1 MTTTT
6 GRTARRTPVAAPA
19 SRAVLA
25 AALAAVVTFSTE
37 HRPPQRVELG
47 IVVLGGYLLAQAVL
61 LAAWSPRL
69 ARTRTGLVLLLARAA
84 VSLLG
89 GVLLLASP
97 GGGIGVLRGVEIL
110 VFLVVGALE
119 VVGALLRAEGPDAA
133 GDGVVVG
140 GLQVLVG
147 LMLVILNADVAF
159 SVGVLSAW
167 GALVAVYLGIS
178 AANLRSKR
186 RRA

>member
-1 MTTTT
+1 MTTTI

-25 AALAAVVTFSTE
+25 AALAVAVTFWRFHT
-37 HRPPQRVELG
+37 PAFGLL
-47 IVVLGGYLLAQAVL
+47 VLGLFLVAQGLL
-61 LAAWSPRL
+61 LAAWSVRL

-84 VSLLG
+84 VSLVG
-89 GVLLLASP
+89 GVVALALP
-97 GGGIGVLRGVEIL
+97 GGGIDVLRPVEAA

-119 VVGALLRAEGPDAA
+119 VVGAVLRTEGPDAA

-147 LMLVILNADVAF
+147 LMVVILNADAGF
-159 SVGVLSAW
+159 SIGVLSAW
-167 GALVAVYLGIS
+167 GALVAVYLGIA
-178 AANLRSKR
+178 AANLGR